1 VPWNQDGVLA
11 SGTRDTQ
18 LSLGE
23 TDHTATVRC
32 VHAGFL
38 VPSLTSVT
46 RSPPHPDVRYSRIRF
61 LGCIR
66 FRAGGTITPP
76 PPVCYSPQGGWL
88 MLIQPIMR
96 LAFAI
101 TGVQKKRR
109 FCTSV
114 LMALL
119 APNAYV

>member
-1 VPWNQDGVLA
+1 
-11 SGTRDTQ
+11 
-18 LSLGE
+18 
-23 TDHTATVRC
+23 
-32 VHAGFL
+32 
-38 VPSLTSVT
+38 
-46 RSPPHPDVRYSRIRF
+46 
-61 LGCIR
+61 
-66 FRAGGTITPP
+66 
-76 PPVCYSPQGGWL
+76 

-119 APNAYV
+119 APNVYV